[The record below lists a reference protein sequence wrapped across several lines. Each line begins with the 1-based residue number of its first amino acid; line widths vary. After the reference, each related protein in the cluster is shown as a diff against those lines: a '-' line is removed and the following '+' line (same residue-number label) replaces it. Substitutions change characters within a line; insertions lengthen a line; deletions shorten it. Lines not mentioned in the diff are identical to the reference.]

1 MTVICDTIIITPVAE
16 VFVLQK
22 QVNDYLNFGVYHLVC
37 TAVYMMRRNFD
48 RLIKQRIKLHRKEFL
63 L

>member
-1 MTVICDTIIITPVAE
+1 MTVICDTIVITPVAE

-22 QVNDYLNFGVYHLVC
+22 QVNDYPNFGVYHLVC
-37 TAVYMMRRNFD
+37 TAVHMMRRNFD